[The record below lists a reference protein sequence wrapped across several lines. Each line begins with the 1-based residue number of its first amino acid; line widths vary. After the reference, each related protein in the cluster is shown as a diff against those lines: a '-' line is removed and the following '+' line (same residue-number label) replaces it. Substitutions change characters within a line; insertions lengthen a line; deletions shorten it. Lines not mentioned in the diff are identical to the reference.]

1 MGAAKLFSVLLAMR
15 LLDRLGRRPLLLG
28 GAVATAAS
36 LGLLGYAFW
45 VESDGLTLLA
55 LLLFVASYGLSR
67 APTLRCRRGVTPLA
81 LGPTDAHVRGL
92 IGRGWPKPGAALGP
106 SLPPRAGAAW
116 SSIWPMCERP
126 PPPCRLP
133 MHDSL
138 APTFF
143 VLLSELFSDVAKP
156 LAAGLATS
164 LTFGAGALVDS
175 IFLTLRAELYD
186 QATCGLLGAVCL
198 AGGVAVLC
206 LLPETKGRTRLEVQ
220 RLMRG
225 GGGGA
230 GAGAVGASA
239 SAAGGGRGGRGRA
252 DDDDDD
258 DESTADEDEEQ
269 LLRHASSSAVV
280 LAA

>member
-1 MGAAKLFSVLLAMR
+1 
-15 LLDRLGRRPLLLG
+15 
-28 GAVATAAS
+28 
-36 LGLLGYAFW
+36 
-45 VESDGLTLLA
+45 
-55 LLLFVASYGLSR
+55 
-67 APTLRCRRGVTPLA
+67 
-81 LGPTDAHVRGL
+81 
-92 IGRGWPKPGAALGP
+92 
-106 SLPPRAGAAW
+106 
-116 SSIWPMCERP
+116 
-126 PPPCRLP
+126 

-175 IFLTLRAELYD
+175 TFLTLRAELHD

-225 GGGGA
+225 GGGGVA
-230 GAGAVGASA
+230 AGASA

-252 DDDDDD
+252 DDDGGGDD
-258 DESTADEDEEQ
+258 DEATADEDEDEEQ